1 MVAGS
6 ARARRSGRGREW
18 GNAVNQADIF
28 GPLGALVALTF
39 LVLLNVPIRR
49 FASAFRGQTK
59 RDDYKLGE
67 SDRVPGWVAVANR
80 NLMNLFELPV
90 LFYVLC
96 LSLYVTDLVNERQ
109 ILAGVGLC
117 RAARCS
123 QSGAPDFQQRA
134 GAAERVR
141 GVEHRPHHHVVAVL
155 CRPAARGLTCQA
167 A

>member
-1 MVAGS
+1 
-6 ARARRSGRGREW
+6 
-18 GNAVNQADIF
+18 VNQADIF

-109 ILAGVGLC
+109 IWLAWGYVGLRAVHSLVHLTFNNVMVRLSVFAVSNIVLITMWVQFFGDLP
-117 RAARCS
+117 RAA
-123 QSGAPDFQQRA
+123 
-134 GAAERVR
+134 
-141 GVEHRPHHHVVAVL
+141 
-155 CRPAARGLTCQA
+155 
-167 A
+167 